1 MIVVY
6 VAGPFRAKNS
16 WDMEQN
22 IRRAEE
28 LALEV
33 WRAGFACVSPHLN
46 TRCFQGVLPDQVWL
60 DGDFAILK
68 KCDVLL
74 MTPDWKRSAGATEE
88 REYARQQGMPVYYAL
103 QDLVDA
109 AAQDANTSQAG

>member
-1 MIVVY
+1 MLVVY

-33 WRAGFACVSPHLN
+33 WRAGFACICPHVN
-46 TRCFQGVLPDQVWL
+46 TRFFQGAAPDSVWL
-60 DGDFAILK
+60 EGDLAILK
-68 KCDVLL
+68 KCDVIL
-74 MTPDWKRSAGATEE
+74 MTPDWKRSSGATEE

-103 QDLVDA
+103 QDLINA
-109 AAQDANTSQAG
+109 AAMDAQAEAI